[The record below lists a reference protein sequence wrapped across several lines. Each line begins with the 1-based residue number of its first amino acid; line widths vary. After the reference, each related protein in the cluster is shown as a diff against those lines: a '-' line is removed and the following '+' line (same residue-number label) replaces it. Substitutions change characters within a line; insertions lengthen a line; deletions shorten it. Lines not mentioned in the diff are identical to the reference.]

1 MAVKVVSAYY
11 LSMLLVIIG
20 HDLDTDR
27 LNAATSNQHNVVW
40 YNVGTKTETRV
51 IIEKEKSPAAA
62 AARDRFC
69 NLLITGPTLP
79 LSSNIPYQTVLHL
92 YE

>member
-27 LNAATSNQHNVVW
+27 LNAATSNQHNMVW
-40 YNVGTKTETRV
+40 YNVGTKTEIRS
-51 IIEKEKSPAAA
+51 ESSQRKKS
-62 AARDRFC
+62 
-69 NLLITGPTLP
+69 LLLLLGI
-79 LSSNIPYQTVLHL
+79 SSATF
-92 YE
+92 